1 MTEETEQKA
10 EQFQL
15 HRNHLK
21 AVAYRLLGSAEEAE
35 DAVQEAWFRLQRVEL
50 TGIENVK
57 GWLTT
62 VVSRIG
68 LDMLRSRRA
77 GLEVSEEEMFD
88 EMSSDR
94 YMEPEREVLLADAV
108 EEALAIVLQ
117 QLKPAERLAFVLHD
131 VFAVPFTEIASIIG
145 KSESAA
151 RQLASRARRKV
162 HGKKGQ
168 TVAHRTERDT
178 LEAFLTA
185 AYAGDFSTLLSLL
198 DPEVV
203 LRDDRGGE
211 VKVVKG
217 AERLAKEVAGKAQ
230 PAQFILVD
238 GKLGLMAARN
248 KTLLYILSFKLKEGI
263 ITEVELISDKRRMEK
278 LKLSLLGG

>member
-1 MTEETEQKA
+1 
-10 EQFQL
+10 
-15 HRNHLK
+15 
-21 AVAYRLLGSAEEAE
+21 
-35 DAVQEAWFRLQRVEL
+35 
-50 TGIENVK
+50 
-57 GWLTT
+57 
-62 VVSRIG
+62 
-68 LDMLRSRRA
+68 MLRSRKA
-77 GLEVSEEEMFD
+77 GLEISEVETFD
-88 EMSSDR
+88 GMRSDS

-131 VFAVPFTEIASIIG
+131 VFAVPFTEIASVIG

-151 RQLASRARRKV
+151 RQLASRALRKV
-162 HGKKGQ
+162 HGKERQ
-168 TVAHRTERDT
+168 TAAYRKERNI
-178 LEAFLTA
+178 LEAFLAA

-198 DPEVV
+198 DPQVV

-238 GKLGLMAARN
+238 GKPGLMAARN
-248 KTLLYILSFKLKEGI
+248 STLLYILRFKLKEGI
-263 ITEVELISDKRRMEK
+263 ITEVELISDKQRMVK
-278 LKLSLLGG
+278 LKLSLLE